1 MLAHCRTAELMAS
14 ASKYSL
20 HYNMGA
26 LGGWSGP
33 QETAIPGFAFVSFQG
48 FSFWVVVGFSVDID
62 SFDYQ

>member
-1 MLAHCRTAELMAS
+1 MAS